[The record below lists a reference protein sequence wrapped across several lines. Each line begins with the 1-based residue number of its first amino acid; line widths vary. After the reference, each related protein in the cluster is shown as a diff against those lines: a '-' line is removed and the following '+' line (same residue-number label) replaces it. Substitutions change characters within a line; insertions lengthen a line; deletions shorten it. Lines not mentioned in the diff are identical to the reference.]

1 MSFYGY
7 LSIELYYLVCCDL
20 NKDIKML
27 KGSLTMSKKKINRII
42 LKEILMWHNHV
53 IDLLKCILRFVNK
66 A

>member
-7 LSIELYYLVCCDL
+7 LSIELYYLVCC
-20 NKDIKML
+20 DIKML